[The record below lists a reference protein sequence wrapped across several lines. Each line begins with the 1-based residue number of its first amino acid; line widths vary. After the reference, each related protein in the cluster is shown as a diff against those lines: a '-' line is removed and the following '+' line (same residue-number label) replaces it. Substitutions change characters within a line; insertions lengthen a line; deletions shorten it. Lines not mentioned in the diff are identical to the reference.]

1 MAKRFTDSEKWQD
14 AWFMDLPSKYKLF
27 WLFLCDQCDHAG
39 VWKVNFKVAAFYVGE
54 HLEPSEVKRF
64 LKERVEFISDE
75 YWYLTKFIKF
85 QYKVEVS
92 NLNPKNN
99 THLSAIKILHQ
110 FERFKPLTSPLL
122 GANEGV
128 KDKDKDNVKN
138 KDKTNVPTL
147 SEVVEYFRENG
158 YTESAAT
165 KAFNYYEE
173 DRLDRNGRVW
183 KDSNGKT
190 VKSWKQKMRGVWFKD
205 ENKVQQQ
212 GPIIGTF

>member
-1 MAKRFTDSEKWQD
+1 
-14 AWFMDLPSKYKLF
+14 
-27 WLFLCDQCDHAG
+27 
-39 VWKVNFKVAAFYVGE
+39 
-54 HLEPSEVKRF
+54 
-64 LKERVEFISDE
+64 
-75 YWYLTKFIKF
+75 
-85 QYKVEVS
+85 
-92 NLNPKNN
+92 
-99 THLSAIKILHQ
+99 
-110 FERFKPLTSPLL
+110 
-122 GANEGV
+122 